1 MPQALGDWPRGVRGP
16 ICRPRAAFEPC
27 DLRGR
32 LVDATL
38 PPSAFRA
45 REAPVTLRALPTE
58 VPMPRTTRRHS
69 LAMILTT
76 SVVAG
81 LAACG
86 GGATTAGAPAGTPA
100 PATATATAP
109 AAATAT
115 ATARVARPP
124 RGSSSLITSAEI
136 EAAAPDILNAYQL
149 VERLR
154 PMMMRPRN
162 LSAGSVGDGNVF
174 GVVAYVEEV
183 RLGDVESLGTVMRA
197 TVREIRYIG
206 ATDATTRW
214 GTGHSNGV
222 IQVVLKR

>member
-1 MPQALGDWPRGVRGP
+1 M
-16 ICRPRAAFEPC
+16 
-27 DLRGR
+27 
-32 LVDATL
+32 DATL
-38 PPSAFRA
+38 SPAAFRD
-45 REAPVTLRALPTE
+45 RDAPVTLRILPTE
-58 VPMPRTTRRHS
+58 VPMPRSTRRRA
-69 LAMILTT
+69 LAAVLTT
-76 SVVAG
+76 GVVLG
-81 LAACG
+81 LVGCG

-100 PATATATAP
+100 PAAATATAP
-109 AAATAT
+109 ATTAP
-115 ATARVARPP
+115 ARVTRPP

-162 LSAGSVGDGNVF
+162 LTAGNVGDGNVF

-183 RLGDVESLGTVMRA
+183 RLGDLESLGSVMRA

>member
-1 MPQALGDWPRGVRGP
+1 MRLPALPL
-16 ICRPRAAFEPC
+16 A
-27 DLRGR
+27 L
-32 LVDATL
+32 ATL
-38 PPSAFRA
+38 A
-45 REAPVTLRALPTE
+45 
-58 VPMPRTTRRHS
+58 
-69 LAMILTT
+69 
-76 SVVAG
+76 
-81 LAACG
+81 AACG
-86 GGATTAGAPAGTPA
+86 GGSATTAAPGGAPAP
-100 PATATATAP
+100 TAVP
-109 AAATAT
+109 
-115 ATARVARPP
+115 VARPP
-124 RGSSSLITSAEI
+124 RGSSNLITSAEI
-136 EAAAPDILNAYQL
+136 EASAPDILNAFQL

-183 RLGDVESLGTVMRA
+183 RLGDVESLNTVMRA

>member
-1 MPQALGDWPRGVRGP
+1 MPQALGGWPRGVRGP

-100 PATATATAP
+100 P
-109 AAATAT
+109 ATAT

>member
-1 MPQALGDWPRGVRGP
+1 M
-16 ICRPRAAFEPC
+16 
-27 DLRGR
+27 
-32 LVDATL
+32 DATL
-38 PPSAFRA
+38 SPAAFRD
-45 REAPVTLRALPTE
+45 RDAPVTLRILPTE
-58 VPMPRTTRRHS
+58 VPMPRSTRRRA
-69 LAMILTT
+69 LAAVLTT
-76 SVVAG
+76 GVVLG
-81 LAACG
+81 LVGCG

-100 PATATATAP
+100 PAAATATAP
-109 AAATAT
+109 ATTAP
-115 ATARVARPP
+115 ARVTRPP

-162 LSAGSVGDGNVF
+162 LTAGNVGDGNVF

-183 RLGDVESLGTVMRA
+183 RLGDLESLGSVMRA
-197 TVREIRYIG
+197 TAREIRYIG

>member
-1 MPQALGDWPRGVRGP
+1 
-16 ICRPRAAFEPC
+16 
-27 DLRGR
+27 
-32 LVDATL
+32 
-38 PPSAFRA
+38 
-45 REAPVTLRALPTE
+45 
-58 VPMPRTTRRHS
+58 MPRTTRRHS
-69 LAMILTT
+69 LAVVLTI
-76 SVVAG
+76 SAVAS

-109 AAATAT
+109 ATAT

>member
-1 MPQALGDWPRGVRGP
+1 M
-16 ICRPRAAFEPC
+16 
-27 DLRGR
+27 
-32 LVDATL
+32 DATL

-69 LAMILTT
+69 LAVALTT
-76 SVVAG
+76 SVVVG

-100 PATATATAP
+100 P
-109 AAATAT
+109 ATAT

>member
-1 MPQALGDWPRGVRGP
+1 
-16 ICRPRAAFEPC
+16 
-27 DLRGR
+27 
-32 LVDATL
+32 
-38 PPSAFRA
+38 
-45 REAPVTLRALPTE
+45 
-58 VPMPRTTRRHS
+58 MPRPTHRHIVAIALS
-69 LAMILTT
+69 TGLG
-76 SVVAG
+76 AG

-86 GGATTAGAPAGTPA
+86 GGGGTGRAPAGTPA
-100 PATATATAP
+100 PATTTSTATTTATAGTP
-109 AAATAT
+109 AA
-115 ATARVARPP
+115 ARVARPP
-124 RGSSSLITSAEI
+124 RGSSNLITSAEI
-136 EAAAPDILNAYQL
+136 EAASPDILNAYQL

-162 LSAGSVGDGNVF
+162 LSAGNVGDGNVF

-183 RLGDVESLGTVMRA
+183 RVGDVESLATVMRA

>member
-1 MPQALGDWPRGVRGP
+1 
-16 ICRPRAAFEPC
+16 
-27 DLRGR
+27 LRWR

-38 PPSAFRA
+38 SPAAFRD
-45 REAPVTLRALPTE
+45 RDAPVTLRILPTE
-58 VPMPRTTRRHS
+58 VPMPRSTRRRA
-69 LAMILTT
+69 LAAVLTT
-76 SVVAG
+76 GVVLG

-86 GGATTAGAPAGTPA
+86 GGTTTVGAPAGTPA
-100 PATATATAP
+100 PAAATATAP

-115 ATARVARPP
+115 APARVTRPP

-162 LSAGSVGDGNVF
+162 LTAGNVGDGNVF

-183 RLGDVESLGTVMRA
+183 RLGDLESLGSVMRA

>member
-1 MPQALGDWPRGVRGP
+1 MRW
-16 ICRPRAAFEPC
+16 
-27 DLRGR
+27 R

-38 PPSAFRA
+38 SPAAFRD
-45 REAPVTLRALPTE
+45 RDAPVTLRILPTE
-58 VPMPRTTRRHS
+58 VPMPRSTRRRS
-69 LAMILTT
+69 LAAVLTT
-76 SVVAG
+76 GVVLG
-81 LAACG
+81 LVGCG
-86 GGATTAGAPAGTPA
+86 GGATTGGAPAGTPA
-100 PATATATAP
+100 PAAATATAP
-109 AAATAT
+109 ASTAPAST
-115 ATARVARPP
+115 APARVTRPP

-162 LSAGSVGDGNVF
+162 LTAGNVGDGNVF

-183 RLGDVESLGTVMRA
+183 RLGDLESLGSVMRA

>member
-1 MPQALGDWPRGVRGP
+1 M
-16 ICRPRAAFEPC
+16 
-27 DLRGR
+27 
-32 LVDATL
+32 DATL
-38 PPSAFRA
+38 SPAAFRD
-45 REAPVTLRALPTE
+45 RDAPVTLRILPTE
-58 VPMPRTTRRHS
+58 VPMPRSTRRRA
-69 LAMILTT
+69 LAAVLTT
-76 SVVAG
+76 GVVLG

-86 GGATTAGAPAGTPA
+86 GGTTTVGAPAGTPA
-100 PATATATAP
+100 PAAATTTAP
-109 AAATAT
+109 A
-115 ATARVARPP
+115 RVTRPP

-162 LSAGSVGDGNVF
+162 LTAGNVGDGNVF

-183 RLGDVESLGTVMRA
+183 RLGDLESLGSVMRA

>member
-1 MPQALGDWPRGVRGP
+1 MPQALGDGPRDVQGP
-16 ICRPRAAFEPC
+16 IYRPSEANAPG

-38 PPSAFRA
+38 FPAAFRA
-45 REAPVTLRALPTE
+45 RDATVTLPVLPTE
-58 VPMPRTTRRHS
+58 VPMLRTTHRHS
-69 LAMILTT
+69 LAVVLTT

-100 PATATATAP
+100 P
-109 AAATAT
+109 

>member
-1 MPQALGDWPRGVRGP
+1 MRW
-16 ICRPRAAFEPC
+16 
-27 DLRGR
+27 R

-38 PPSAFRA
+38 SPAAFRD
-45 REAPVTLRALPTE
+45 RDAPVTLRILPTE
-58 VPMPRTTRRHS
+58 VPMPRSTRRRS
-69 LAMILTT
+69 LAAVLTT
-76 SVVAG
+76 GVVLG
-81 LAACG
+81 LVGCG
-86 GGATTAGAPAGTPA
+86 GGTTTVGAPAGTPA

-109 AAATAT
+109 ATTAP
-115 ATARVARPP
+115 ARVTRPP

-162 LSAGSVGDGNVF
+162 LTAGNVGDGNVF

-183 RLGDVESLGTVMRA
+183 RLGDLESLGSVMRA